1 MLFGNLPAPVLVTRP
16 SALKQLVD
24 TLSREPI
31 VAVDT
36 ESNSLYVYREQV
48 CLIQFSTRQLD
59 YLVDPLALK
68 DLSMLGPV
76 FSNPKIEKVFHAAE
90 YDVICLK
97 RDFGFRFSN
106 LFDTMLASRIL
117 GREAFGLGAILEE
130 EFGVHLEKRFQR
142 ADWGQRPLPTYLQ
155 AYARLDTHFLIPLR
169 ERLYEELVGKELW
182 PLAAEDF
189 YRMSVLNGRS
199 LEERPL
205 DCWRVSGA
213 FDLAPQKAAVLLE
226 LCRYRDKVARTI
238 NRPVFKVINDQTL
251 VEIAQATP
259 QGLNELMQVR
269 GMSKRQVDRHGMAL
283 LAAVRR
289 GLQGR
294 PVQPPRSPR
303 PDEQFLERL
312 EALRR
317 WRKGAA
323 EKMGV
328 KSDVVLP
335 RDLMYALAESDPCSR
350 EDLEEA
356 MGEAPWRLEHFG
368 EQILEVLGRRA
379 SP

>member
-1 MLFGNLPAPVLVTRP
+1 
-16 SALKQLVD
+16 
-24 TLSREPI
+24 
-31 VAVDT
+31 
-36 ESNSLYVYREQV
+36 
-48 CLIQFSTRQLD
+48 
-59 YLVDPLALK
+59 
-68 DLSMLGPV
+68 
-76 FSNPKIEKVFHAAE
+76 
-90 YDVICLK
+90 
-97 RDFGFRFSN
+97 
-106 LFDTMLASRIL
+106 
-117 GREAFGLGAILEE
+117 
-130 EFGVHLEKRFQR
+130 
-142 ADWGQRPLPTYLQ
+142 
-155 AYARLDTHFLIPLR
+155 
-169 ERLYEELVGKELW
+169 
-182 PLAAEDF
+182 
-189 YRMSVLNGRS
+189 
-199 LEERPL
+199 
-205 DCWRVSGA
+205 
-213 FDLAPQKAAVLLE
+213 
-226 LCRYRDKVARTI
+226 
-238 NRPVFKVINDQTL
+238 VFKVINDQTL

-368 EQILEVLGRRA
+368 EEILEVLGRRA